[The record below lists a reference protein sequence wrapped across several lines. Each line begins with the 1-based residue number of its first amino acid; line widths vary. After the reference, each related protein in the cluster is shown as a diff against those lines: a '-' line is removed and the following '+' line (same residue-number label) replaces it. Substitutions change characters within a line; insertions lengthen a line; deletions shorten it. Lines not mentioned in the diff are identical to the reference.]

1 MGIIKEFLALLEKKI
16 KVTTKEKLRR
26 LDFSSE
32 YESLSANF
40 LSWNETVHL
49 LKTYRENTLYFYT
62 PI

>member
-1 MGIIKEFLALLEKKI
+1 MGIIKEFLALLEKKV

-40 LSWNETVHL
+40 LS
-49 LKTYRENTLYFYT
+49 
-62 PI
+62 